1 MNGHK
6 MSLFSKQQEQQKG
19 VPFFI
24 WVVQLEWP
32 KQEQQWKLGR
42 HIYRRERE
50 GKSVETLD
58 GIRHGI
64 RLVNLC
70 NSQLFPVDYYLCL
83 LFFCFFSRVIG
94 RVPRVCVQTEK
105 YRTRRIHFLFSFL
118 PAPFFLKWKRKEF
131 VCVSVCRC
139 IVVQSLRHRY
149 STCVE
154 NHGARSNGTG
164 GRPSHLVRM
173 YRFN

>member
-83 LFFCFFSRVIG
+83 LFFCFFPCYRPCASG
-94 RVPRVCVQTEK
+94 LCVDGKISNAPHSFFIQFSSCP
-105 YRTRRIHFLFSFL
+105 FLF
-118 PAPFFLKWKRKEF
+118 KMETKRICLC
-131 VCVSVCRC
+131 VCVSVYRC
-139 IVVQSLRHRY
+139 TISSTSVQY
-149 STCVE
+149 MC
-154 NHGARSNGTG
+154 
-164 GRPSHLVRM
+164 
-173 YRFN
+173 